1 MSNATA
7 TAEKTANKGNVL
19 ALVKK
24 DVVDVVGKKVQEF
37 VSRGE
42 LHLPTNYSVENAM
55 KSAWLILQN
64 TVDKD
69 KRPVLQVCTRDSI
82 ANALLD
88 MAVQGLN
95 PAKKQGYFIA
105 YGNQLVFQRS
115 YFGTMA
121 VTKRVAG
128 AKEIFAE
135 VVYKGD
141 EFEYTIQ
148 RGNKI
153 ITKHVQR
160 IENVAPENIVAA
172 YCTIIFDNDR
182 QFTDVMAWAEIQKA
196 WSKSKLD
203 PKKEGSTHKEFAQ
216 EMARKTVINRACKRY
231 LNSSDD
237 GSLLMHHVNRAD
249 EILAEAEVEAEIAEN
264 ANTEMIDIEAE
275 YELLEDGGED
285 GEEDAEAENA
295 EDRPADEKKPA
306 EKPKQQQKIQQTKQ
320 QTMFEGPG
328 F

>member
-1 MSNATA
+1 M
-7 TAEKTANKGNVL
+7 ANEL
-19 ALVKK
+19 ALIKK

-42 LHLPTNYSVENAM
+42 LHLPPNYSVENAM

-69 KRPVLQVCTRDSI
+69 KRPVLQVCTKDSI
-82 ANALLD
+82 ANSLLD

-105 YGNQLVFQRS
+105 YGKQLVFQRS

-128 AKEIFAE
+128 AKEINAYVIYE
-135 VVYKGD
+135 GD
-141 EFEYTIQ
+141 DVEYELKNAKIVNLVHKQ
-148 RGNKI
+148 KFGNINKDKI
-153 ITKHVQR
+153 IG
-160 IENVAPENIVAA
+160 A
-172 YCTIIFDNDR
+172 YATIIMPDG
-182 QFTDVMAWAEIQKA
+182 DVYYEVMTMEEIRMAWK
-196 WSKSKLD
+196 KSQMWGKD
-203 PKKEGSTHKEFAQ
+203 QDKERKGSTHDEYRQ
-216 EMARKTVINRACKRY
+216 EMAKKTVINRACKRF

-249 EILAEAEVEAEIAEN
+249 ELAVEAEIEAEIEEN
-264 ANTEMIDIEAE
+264 ANQELIDIEYEVAE
-275 YELLEDGGED
+275 DEEENNTEVEEQV
-285 GEEDAEAENA
+285 EED
-295 EDRPADEKKPA
+295 KPA
-306 EKPKQQQKIQQTKQ
+306 EKPKQEKKTQQSRQQTI
-320 QTMFEGPG
+320 FEEGPG

>member
-1 MSNATA
+1 MSTA
-7 TAEKTANKGNVL
+7 TNKGNAL
-19 ALVKK
+19 ALIKK

-42 LHLPTNYSVENAM
+42 LHLPPNYSVENAM

-105 YGNQLVFQRS
+105 YGRQLVFQRS

-128 AKEIFAE
+128 AKDIFAE
-135 VVYKGD
+135 IVYKGD
-141 EFEYTIQ
+141 EFEYEILN
-148 RGNKI
+148 GNKY

-160 IENVAPENIVAA
+160 IENVDPDNIVAA
-172 YCTIIFDNDR
+172 YCTIIFDDDR
-182 QFTDVMAWAEIQKA
+182 QFTDIMTWAEIQKA
-196 WSKSKLD
+196 WSKSKNNPD
-203 PKKEGSTHKEFAQ
+203 REGSTHKDFAQ

-237 GSLLMHHVNRAD
+237 GGLLMYHVNRAD
-249 EILAEAEVEAEIAEN
+249 EVATEAEVEAEIEEN
-264 ANTEMIDIEAE
+264 ANQETIDVE
-275 YELLEDGGED
+275 YEV
-285 GEEDAEAENA
+285 
-295 EDRPADEKKPA
+295 ADEEPEVEEKAA
-306 EKPKQQQKIQQTKQ
+306 EEPKERIPEVPKQERKQEGKQKTI
-320 QTMFEGPG
+320 FEGGPG

>member
-1 MSNATA
+1 MSNDKNT
-7 TAEKTANKGNVL
+7 L
-19 ALVKK
+19 ALIKK

-42 LHLPTNYSVENAM
+42 LHLPPNYSVENAM

-64 TVDKD
+64 TFDKD
-69 KRPVLQVCTRDSI
+69 KRPVLQVCTKDSI
-82 ANALLD
+82 ANSLLD

-105 YGNQLVFQRS
+105 YGKQLVFQRS

-121 VTKRVAG
+121 VTKRAAG
-128 AKEIFAE
+128 AKDIFAE

-141 EFEYTIQ
+141 EFEYSIQ

-153 ITKHVQR
+153 ITKHVQKV
-160 IENVAPENIVAA
+160 ENVDPGNIVAA
-172 YCTIIFDNDR
+172 YCTIVFDDDR
-182 QFTDVMAWAEIQKA
+182 QFTDIMTWPEIQKA
-196 WSKSKLD
+196 WSKSKMNPD
-203 PKKEGSTHKEFAQ
+203 KEGSTHKEFAQ

-237 GSLLMHHVNRAD
+237 GSLLMYHVNRAD
-249 EILAEAEVEAEIAEN
+249 EVAAEAEVEAEIEEN
-264 ANTEMIDIEAE
+264 ANQELIDVD
-275 YELLEDGGED
+275 YEVMD
-285 GEEDAEAENA
+285 EEPEVE
-295 EDRPADEKKPA
+295 EKPAD
-306 EKPKQQQKIQQTKQ
+306 KPKQEKKQEGKQKNV
-320 QTMFEGPG
+320 FEEGPG

>member
-1 MSNATA
+1 MATA
-7 TAEKTANKGNVL
+7 TTEKTTNQGNTL
-19 ALVKK
+19 ALIKK

-42 LHLPTNYSVENAM
+42 LHLPPNYSVENAM

-69 KRPVLQVCTRDSI
+69 KRPVLQVCTKDSI

-105 YGNQLVFQRS
+105 YGKQLVFQRS

-128 AKEIFAE
+128 AKDIFAE
-135 VVYKGD
+135 IVYKGD
-141 EFEYTIQ
+141 EFEYTIKN
-148 RGNKI
+148 GNKY

-160 IENVAPENIVAA
+160 IENVDPNNIVAA
-172 YCTIIFDNDR
+172 YCTIVFDDDR
-182 QFTDVMAWAEIQKA
+182 QFTDVMTWDEIQKA
-196 WSKSKLD
+196 WSKSKMNPD
-203 PKKEGSTHKEFAQ
+203 KEGSTHKDFAQ

-237 GSLLMHHVNRAD
+237 GSLLMYHVNRAD
-249 EILAEAEVEAEIAEN
+249 ELTAEAEVEAEIEEN
-264 ANTEMIDIEAE
+264 ANQEFIDVDYEPVEEPAE
-275 YELLEDGGED
+275 E
-285 GEEDAEAENA
+285 
-295 EDRPADEKKPA
+295 KPA
-306 EKPKQQQKIQQTKQ
+306 EKPQEQPQEQKQEQKQKGQQI
-320 QTMFEGPG
+320 TMEGPG

>member
-1 MSNATA
+1 MSTA
-7 TAEKTANKGNVL
+7 TAEKTTNKGNAL
-19 ALVKK
+19 ALIKK

-37 VSRGE
+37 CERGE
-42 LHLPTNYSVENAM
+42 LHLPPNYSVENAM

-64 TVDKD
+64 TYTSKNDGN
-69 KRPVLQVCTRDSI
+69 RPVLEVCTKDSI
-82 ANALLD
+82 ANSLLD

-105 YGNQLVFQRS
+105 YGKQLVFQRS

-128 AKEIFAE
+128 AKDIFAE
-135 VVYKGD
+135 LVYKGD

-153 ITKHVQR
+153 ITKHVQK
-160 IENVAPENIVAA
+160 IENVDPGNIAAA
-172 YCTIIFDNDR
+172 YCTIIFDDDR
-182 QFTDVMAWAEIQKA
+182 QFTDIMTWAEIQKA
-196 WSKSKLD
+196 WSKSKMN
-203 PKKEGSTHKEFAQ
+203 PEKEGSTHKEFAQ

-237 GSLLMHHVNRAD
+237 GSLLMQHINRAD
-249 EILAEAEVEAEIAEN
+249 EVAAEAEVEAEIEEN
-264 ANTEMIDIEAE
+264 ANQELIDIEYEVAE
-275 YELLEDGGED
+275 
-285 GEEDAEAENA
+285 EETPAAEETK
-295 EDRPADEKKPA
+295 EEQTKEEIA
-306 EKPKQQQKIQQTKQ
+306 EKPKQEKQKQKPQQGKQ
-320 QTMFEGPG
+320 KTIFEEGPG

>member
-1 MSNATA
+1 M
-7 TAEKTANKGNVL
+7 ANEL
-19 ALVKK
+19 ALIKK

-42 LHLPTNYSVENAM
+42 LHLPPNYSVENAM

-64 TVDKD
+64 TFDKD
-69 KRPVLQVCTRDSI
+69 KRPVLQACTRDSI

-105 YGNQLVFQRS
+105 YGHQLVFQRS

-141 EFEYTIQ
+141 EFEYEI
-148 RGNKI
+148 RNGNKI
-153 ITKHVQR
+153 ITKHVQK
-160 IENVAPENIVAA
+160 IENVDPNNIVAA
-172 YCTIIFDNDR
+172 YCTIIFNDDR
-182 QFTDVMAWAEIQKA
+182 QFTDIMTWAEIQKA
-196 WSKSKLD
+196 WSKSKMNSD
-203 PKKEGSTHKEFAQ
+203 KEGSTHKEFPQ

-237 GSLLMHHVNRAD
+237 GSLLMQHVNRAD
-249 EILAEAEVEAEIAEN
+249 EIAAEAEVEAEIEEN
-264 ANTEMIDIEAE
+264 ANQELIDVEYTVTEEETPAAE
-275 YELLEDGGED
+275 ETK
-285 GEEDAEAENA
+285 EEQTKEEI
-295 EDRPADEKKPA
+295 A
-306 EKPKQQQKIQQTKQ
+306 EKPKQEKKQEKPQQGKQ
-320 QTMFEGPG
+320 QTVFEEGPG

>member
-1 MSNATA
+1 MSNTA
-7 TAEKTANKGNVL
+7 TTEKTTNQGNTL
-19 ALVKK
+19 ALIKK

-42 LHLPTNYSVENAM
+42 LHLPPNYSVENAM

-69 KRPVLQVCTRDSI
+69 KRPVLQVCTKDSI

-105 YGNQLVFQRS
+105 YGKQLVFQRS

-128 AKEIFAE
+128 AKDIFAE

-141 EFEYTIQ
+141 EFEYTIKN
-148 RGNKI
+148 GNKY
-153 ITKHVQR
+153 ITKHIQR
-160 IENVAPENIVAA
+160 IENVDPNNIVAA
-172 YCTIIFDNDR
+172 YCTIVFDDDR
-182 QFTDVMAWAEIQKA
+182 QFTDVMTWDEIQKA
-196 WSKSKLD
+196 WSKSKNNPD
-203 PKKEGSTHKEFAQ
+203 REGSTHKDFAQ

-237 GSLLMHHVNRAD
+237 GSLLMQHVNRED
-249 EILAEAEVEAEIAEN
+249 EVIAEAEVEAEIEEN
-264 ANTEMIDIEAE
+264 ANQEFIDVE
-275 YELLEDGGED
+275 YEPVEDVA
-285 GEEDAEAENA
+285 EE
-295 EDRPADEKKPA
+295 KPA
-306 EKPKQQQKIQQTKQ
+306 EKPQEQPQEQKQEQKQKGQQI
-320 QTMFEGPG
+320 TMEGPG

>member
-1 MSNATA
+1 M
-7 TAEKTANKGNVL
+7 ANEL
-19 ALVKK
+19 ALIKK

-42 LHLPTNYSVENAM
+42 LHLPPNYSVENAM

-69 KRPVLQVCTRDSI
+69 KKPVLQVCTRDSI

-105 YGNQLVFQRS
+105 YGKQLVFQRS

-128 AKEIFAE
+128 AKDIFAE
-135 VVYKGD
+135 IVYKGD
-141 EFEYTIQ
+141 EFEYTIH
-148 RGNKI
+148 RGNKV

-160 IENVAPENIVAA
+160 IENVDPDNIVAA
-172 YCTIIFDNDR
+172 YCTIIFDDDR
-182 QFTDVMAWAEIQKA
+182 QFTDIMTWAEIQKA
-196 WSKSKLD
+196 WSKSKNNPD
-203 PKKEGSTHKEFAQ
+203 REGSTHKDFAQ

-237 GSLLMHHVNRAD
+237 GSLLMYHVNRAD
-249 EILAEAEVEAEIAEN
+249 ELTAEAEVEAEIEEN
-264 ANTEMIDIEAE
+264 ANQEFIDVDYEPVEDEEVEEKAAE
-275 YELLEDGGED
+275 EPKERKP
-285 GEEDAEAENA
+285 EE
-295 EDRPADEKKPA
+295 
-306 EKPKQQQKIQQTKQ
+306 PKQERKQEGKQ
-320 QTMFEGPG
+320 QTVFDAPG

>member
-1 MSNATA
+1 MSTA
-7 TAEKTANKGNVL
+7 TAEKTNQGNSL
-19 ALVKK
+19 ALIKK

-42 LHLPTNYSVENAM
+42 LHLPPNYSVENAM

-69 KRPVLQVCTRDSI
+69 KRPVLQVCTKDSI
-82 ANALLD
+82 ANSLLD

-105 YGNQLVFQRS
+105 YGKQLVFQRS

-128 AKEIFAE
+128 AKDIFAD

-141 EFEYTIQ
+141 EFEYTIKN
-148 RGNKI
+148 GNKYI
-153 ITKHVQR
+153 MKHIQR
-160 IENVAPENIVAA
+160 IENVDPDNIVAA
-172 YCTIIFDNDR
+172 YCTIIFDDDR
-182 QFTDVMAWAEIQKA
+182 QFTDIMTWAEIQKA
-196 WSKSKLD
+196 WSKSKMN
-203 PKKEGSTHKEFAQ
+203 PEKEGSTHKDFAQ

-237 GSLLMHHVNRAD
+237 GSLLMYHVNRAD
-249 EILAEAEVEAEIAEN
+249 EVAAEAEVEAEIEEN
-264 ANTEMIDIEAE
+264 ANQELIDVE
-275 YELLEDGGED
+275 YEVEDETPAA
-285 GEEDAEAENA
+285 EETKEEQTK
-295 EDRPADEKKPA
+295 EEIV
-306 EKPKQQQKIQQTKQ
+306 EKPKQDKQKQKPQQGDQQNI
-320 QTMFEGPG
+320 FEEGPG

>member
-1 MSNATA
+1 M
-7 TAEKTANKGNVL
+7 ANEL

-37 VSRGE
+37 VARGE
-42 LHLPTNYSVENAM
+42 LHLPPNYSVENAM

-69 KRPVLQVCTRDSI
+69 KRPVLQVCTKDSI

-105 YGNQLVFQRS
+105 YGKQLVFQRS

-128 AKEIFAE
+128 AKDIFAE

-141 EFEYTIQ
+141 EFEYTIKN
-148 RGNKI
+148 GNKY
-153 ITKHVQR
+153 ITKHIQR
-160 IENVAPENIVAA
+160 IENVDPNNIVAA
-172 YCTIIFDNDR
+172 YCTIVFDDDR
-182 QFTDVMAWAEIQKA
+182 QFTDVMTWDEIQKA
-196 WSKSKLD
+196 WSKSKMNPD
-203 PKKEGSTHKEFAQ
+203 KEGSTHKGFAQ

-237 GSLLMHHVNRAD
+237 GSLLMYHVNRAD
-249 EILAEAEVEAEIAEN
+249 EVVAEAEVEAEIEEN
-264 ANTEMIDIEAE
+264 ANQELIDIDADYDADTEE
-275 YELLEDGGED
+275 SGED
-285 GEEDAEAENA
+285 TEEQ
-295 EDRPADEKKPA
+295 PAD
-306 EKPKQQQKIQQTKQ
+306 KPKQEKKQAQQQTV
-320 QTMFEGPG
+320 FEEGPG

>member
-1 MSNATA
+1 MSN
-7 TAEKTANKGNVL
+7 NNL
-19 ALVKK
+19 ALIKK

-42 LHLPTNYSVENAM
+42 LHLPPNYSVENAM

-69 KRPVLQVCTRDSI
+69 KRLVLEVCSKDSI

-105 YGNQLVFQRS
+105 YGKQLVFQRS

-128 AKEIFAE
+128 AREIFAE

-141 EFEYTIQ
+141 EFEYTIH
-148 RGNKI
+148 RGNKV

-160 IENVAPENIVAA
+160 IENVDPDNIVAA
-172 YCTIIFDNDR
+172 YCTIVFDDDR
-182 QFTDVMAWAEIQKA
+182 QFTDVMTWDEIQKA
-196 WSKSKLD
+196 WSKSKMNPD
-203 PKKEGSTHKEFAQ
+203 KEGSTHKDFAQ

-237 GSLLMHHVNRAD
+237 GSLLMYHVNRAD
-249 EILAEAEVEAEIAEN
+249 ELTAEAEVEAEIEEN
-264 ANTEMIDIEAE
+264 ANQELIDVDYGVMDKEETPAAE
-275 YELLEDGGED
+275 ESK
-285 GEEDAEAENA
+285 EEQTKEEV
-295 EDRPADEKKPA
+295 A
-306 EKPKQQQKIQQTKQ
+306 EKPKQDKQ
-320 QTMFEGPG
+320 QTMFEEGPG

>member
-1 MSNATA
+1 M
-7 TAEKTANKGNVL
+7 ANEL
-19 ALVKK
+19 ALIKK

-42 LHLPTNYSVENAM
+42 LHLPPNYSVENAM

-69 KRPVLQVCTRDSI
+69 KKPVLQNCTKDSI

-105 YGNQLVFQRS
+105 YGRQLVFQRS

-121 VTKRVAG
+121 VTKRAAG
-128 AKEIFAE
+128 AKDIFAE

-141 EFEYTIQ
+141 EFEYTIKN
-148 RGNKI
+148 GNKY
-153 ITKHVQR
+153 ITKHIQR
-160 IENVAPENIVAA
+160 IENVDPNNIVAA
-172 YCTIIFDNDR
+172 YCTIVFDDDR
-182 QFTDVMAWAEIQKA
+182 QFTDIMTWAEIQKA
-196 WSKSKLD
+196 WSKSKMN
-203 PKKEGSTHKEFAQ
+203 PEKEGSTHKDFAQ

-237 GSLLMHHVNRAD
+237 GSLLMYHVHRAD
-249 EILAEAEVEAEIAEN
+249 EVAAEAEVEAEIEEN
-264 ANTEMIDIEAE
+264 ANQELIDVDYEVMDEEPEVEEKATEEPKE
-275 YELLEDGGED
+275 RKP
-285 GEEDAEAENA
+285 EE
-295 EDRPADEKKPA
+295 
-306 EKPKQQQKIQQTKQ
+306 PKQERKQEGKQK
-320 QTMFEGPG
+320 TMFEEGSG

>member
-1 MSNATA
+1 MSTA
-7 TAEKTANKGNVL
+7 TAEKTTNTGNAL
-19 ALVKK
+19 ALIKK

-37 VSRGE
+37 VNRGE
-42 LHLPTNYSVENAM
+42 LHLPPNYSVENAM

-69 KRPVLQVCTRDSI
+69 KRPVLQACTRDSI

-105 YGNQLVFQRS
+105 YGKQLVFQRS

-121 VTKRVAG
+121 VTKRVTG
-128 AKEIFAE
+128 AKDIFAE

-141 EFEYTIQ
+141 EFEYTIH
-148 RGNKI
+148 RGNKV

-160 IENVAPENIVAA
+160 IENVDPDNIVAA
-172 YCTIIFDNDR
+172 YCTIVFDDDR
-182 QFTDVMAWAEIQKA
+182 QFTDVMTWAEIQKA
-196 WSKSKLD
+196 WSKSKMNPD
-203 PKKEGSTHKEFAQ
+203 KEGSTHKEFAQ

-237 GSLLMHHVNRAD
+237 GSLLMYHVNRAD
-249 EILAEAEVEAEIAEN
+249 EVAAEAEVEAEIEEN
-264 ANTEMIDIEAE
+264 ANTELIDVE
-275 YELLEDGGED
+275 YTVEDEGNGSES
-285 GEEDAEAENA
+285 AEAE
-295 EDRPADEKKPA
+295 ESQTE
-306 EKPKQQQKIQQTKQ
+306 QQTLDG
-320 QTMFEGPG
+320 EPG

>member
-1 MSNATA
+1 MSTATA
-7 TAEKTANKGNVL
+7 TTDKSNKGNAL
-19 ALVKK
+19 ALIKK

-42 LHLPTNYSVENAM
+42 LHLPPNYSVENAM

-64 TVDKD
+64 TFDKD
-69 KRPVLQVCTRDSI
+69 KRPVLQVCTKDSI

-105 YGNQLVFQRS
+105 YGRQLTFQRS

-128 AKEIFAE
+128 AKDIFAE
-135 VVYKGD
+135 IVYKGD
-141 EFEYTIQ
+141 EFEYTIH
-148 RGNKI
+148 RGNKV

-160 IENVAPENIVAA
+160 IENVDPDNIVAA
-172 YCTIIFDNDR
+172 YCTIVFDDDR
-182 QFTDVMAWAEIQKA
+182 QFTDIMTWQEIQKA
-196 WSKSKLD
+196 WSKSKMN
-203 PKKEGSTHKEFAQ
+203 PEKEGSTHKEFAQ

-237 GSLLMHHVNRAD
+237 GSLLMYHVNRAD
-249 EILAEAEVEAEIAEN
+249 EVAAEAEVEAEIEEN
-264 ANTEMIDIEAE
+264 ANQELIDVE
-275 YELLEDGGED
+275 YEVEDEGPTI
-285 GEEDAEAENA
+285 EEATEEPK
-295 EDRPADEKKPA
+295 EEKPAD
-306 EKPKQQQKIQQTKQ
+306 KPKQEKKQVQQQTI
-320 QTMFEGPG
+320 FEEGPG

>member
-1 MSNATA
+1 MST
-7 TAEKTANKGNVL
+7 TDKANKGNAL
-19 ALVKK
+19 ALIKK

-42 LHLPTNYSVENAM
+42 LHLPLNYSVENAM

-64 TVDKD
+64 TLDKD
-69 KRPVLQVCTRDSI
+69 KRPALQVCTRDSI

-105 YGNQLVFQRS
+105 YGKQLVFQRS

-121 VTKRVAG
+121 VTKRVTG
-128 AKEIFAE
+128 AREIFAE
-135 VVYKGD
+135 IVYKGD
-141 EFEYTIQ
+141 EFEYEILN
-148 RGNKI
+148 GNKY

-160 IENVAPENIVAA
+160 IENVDPDNIVAA
-172 YCTIIFDNDR
+172 YCTIIFDDDR
-182 QFTDVMAWAEIQKA
+182 QFTDIMTWAEIQKA
-196 WSKSKLD
+196 WSKSKMNPD
-203 PKKEGSTHKEFAQ
+203 KEGSTHKEFAQ

-237 GSLLMHHVNRAD
+237 GSLLMYHVNRAD
-249 EILAEAEVEAEIAEN
+249 EVVAEAEVEAEIEES
-264 ANTEMIDIEAE
+264 ANQELIDIE
-275 YELLEDGGED
+275 YEVEDEGPTI
-285 GEEDAEAENA
+285 EEATEEPK
-295 EDRPADEKKPA
+295 EEKPAD
-306 EKPKQQQKIQQTKQ
+306 KPKQEKKQAQQ
-320 QTMFEGPG
+320 QTMFEEGPG

>member
-1 MSNATA
+1 M
-7 TAEKTANKGNVL
+7 ANEL

-37 VSRGE
+37 VARGE
-42 LHLPTNYSVENAM
+42 LHLPPNYSVENAM

-69 KRPVLQVCTRDSI
+69 KRPVLQVCTKDSI
-82 ANALLD
+82 ANTLLD

-105 YGNQLVFQRS
+105 YGKQLVFQRS

-128 AKEIFAE
+128 AKDIFAE

-141 EFEYTIQ
+141 EFEYTIKN
-148 RGNKI
+148 GNKY
-153 ITKHVQR
+153 ITKHIQR
-160 IENVAPENIVAA
+160 IENVDPNNIVAA
-172 YCTIIFDNDR
+172 YCTIVFDDDR
-182 QFTDVMAWAEIQKA
+182 QFTDVMTWDEIQKA
-196 WSKSKLD
+196 WSKSKMNPD
-203 PKKEGSTHKEFAQ
+203 KEGSTHKDFAQ

-237 GSLLMHHVNRAD
+237 GSLLMYHVNRAD
-249 EILAEAEVEAEIAEN
+249 EVVAEAEVEAEIEEN
-264 ANTEMIDIEAE
+264 ANQELIDIDADYDADTEE
-275 YELLEDGGED
+275 SGED
-285 GEEDAEAENA
+285 TEEQ
-295 EDRPADEKKPA
+295 PAD
-306 EKPKQQQKIQQTKQ
+306 KPKQEKKQAQQQTV
-320 QTMFEGPG
+320 FEEGPG

>member
-1 MSNATA
+1 MST
-7 TAEKTANKGNVL
+7 TDKTNQGNSL
-19 ALVKK
+19 AVIKK

-42 LHLPTNYSVENAM
+42 LHLPPNYSVENAM

-64 TVDKD
+64 TFDKD
-69 KRPVLQVCTRDSI
+69 KRPVLQACTRDSI

-105 YGNQLVFQRS
+105 YGKQLVFQRS

-128 AKEIFAE
+128 AKDIFAE
-135 VVYKGD
+135 VVYGGD
-141 EFEYTIQ
+141 EFEYEIQ
-148 RGNKI
+148 NGNKY

-160 IENVAPENIVAA
+160 IENVDPDNIVAA
-172 YCTIIFDNDR
+172 YCTIIFDDDR
-182 QFTDVMAWAEIQKA
+182 QFTDVMTWREIQKA
-196 WSKSKLD
+196 WSKSKMN
-203 PKKEGSTHKEFAQ
+203 PEKEGSTHKEFAQ

-237 GSLLMHHVNRAD
+237 GSLLMYHVNRAD
-249 EILAEAEVEAEIAEN
+249 ELTSEAEVEAEIAEN
-264 ANTEMIDIEAE
+264 ANQELIDIDAE
-275 YELLEDGGED
+275 YELLGEGAD
-285 GEEDAEAENA
+285 TEESAEEP
-295 EDRPADEKKPA
+295 EEESA
-306 EKPKQQQKIQQTKQ
+306 EKPKQEKKQAQQQS
-320 QTMFEGPG
+320 MFEEGPR